1 MSRTELSV
9 ILHSQHLCSHRS
21 LLLYPFPTG
30 RDFSVLGY
38 IYRHNSSLG
47 HLLLWFDIMSAQP
60 NNQIRFPSHLPQ
72 HAHNKHTYTHKYSQ
86 NIHTN
91 THTQTYKTQ
100 THTETHNTH
109 TKHKLTL
116 TQTHNS
122 HTHKHKFTHAN
133 THIHKHTKHT
143 KHKHAQTR
151 THTHENLYSR
161 FLSQFSQTPLV

>member
-109 TKHKLTL
+109 TQNTNSHSHKHTIHTHINTNSH
-116 TQTHNS
+116 TQTHTYTNTQNTQNTN
-122 HTHKHKFTHAN
+122 THKHA
-133 THIHKHTKHT
+133 
-143 KHKHAQTR
+143 
-151 THTHENLYSR
+151 HTHMKIYIVG
-161 FLSQFSQTPLV
+161 F